1 MIKSD
6 TTQYINMQLQLCI
19 VALTRVTT
27 VHAYNIYYNQSL
39 SITTCTD
46 SIVIDELTF
55 LPVHH
60 AH

>member
-1 MIKSD
+1 MIESD
-6 TTQYINMQLQLCI
+6 TTQCVNMQLQLCI
-19 VALTRVTT
+19 ALTRVTT

-39 SITTCTD
+39 SITTG